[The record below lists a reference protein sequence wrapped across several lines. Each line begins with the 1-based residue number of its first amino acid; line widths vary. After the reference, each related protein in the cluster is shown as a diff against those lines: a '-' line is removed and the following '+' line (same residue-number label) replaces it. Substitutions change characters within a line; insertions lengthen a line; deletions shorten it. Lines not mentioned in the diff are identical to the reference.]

1 MLISNEW
8 LKEYVTIDDSVS
20 NLAERITRTGI
31 EVDDL
36 IDYTKDIKNLVV
48 GFVKSK
54 DKHPDADKL
63 NVCQVDIGE
72 DEPVQIVCGAPN
84 VDAGQYVIVAKV
96 GGRLPGGIKIK
107 RAKLRGERSEGMI
120 CSLQE
125 IGISSNY
132 IPKSFESGIYVFS
145 ESQVPGTDALQALYL
160 DDQVMEFDL
169 TPNRADALSMIGT
182 AYEVAAL
189 YNTKMTKPDTTSNE
203 LELSAN
209 DELTVTIENEDKVPY
224 YSARVVHDVTI
235 EPSPIWMQARL
246 IKAGIRPINN
256 VVDISNYVLLEYG
269 QPLHM
274 FDQDAIGSQQI
285 VVRQANEGEKMT
297 TLDDTEREL
306 LTSDIVITNGQ
317 TPIALAGVMGGD
329 FSEVKE
335 QTSNIVIEGAIFD
348 PVSIRHTSRRLNLR
362 SESSSRFEKGIAT
375 EFVDEAVDRACYL
388 LQTYANGKVLKD
400 RVSSGELGAFIT
412 PIDITADK
420 INRTIGFDLSQ
431 NDIVTIFNQLGFD
444 TEINDDVITVL
455 VPSRRKDITIKED
468 LIEEV
473 ARIYGYDDIPSTL
486 PVFDKVTSGQL
497 TDRQYKTRMVK
508 EVLEGAGL
516 DQAITYSLVS
526 KEDATAFSMQQRQ
539 TIDLLMPMSEAHASL
554 RQSLL
559 PHLIEAASYNVAR
572 KNKDV
577 KLFEIGNVFF
587 ANGEGELPDQVE
599 YLSGILTGD
608 YVVNQWQGKKETVDF
623 YLAKGVV
630 DRVSEKLN
638 LEFSYRR
645 ADIDG
650 LHPGRT
656 AEILLENKV
665 VGFIGELH
673 PTLAAD
679 NDLKRTY
686 VFELNFDALMSVSVG
701 YINYQPIPRFPGMSR
716 DIALEVDQ
724 NIPAADLLSTIHAHG
739 GNILKDTLVFDVY
752 QGEHLEKGKKSIA
765 IRLNYLD
772 TEETLTDE
780 RVSKVQAEIEAAL
793 IEQGEVVE
801 IGRAHV

>member
-54 DKHPDADKL
+54 EKHPDADKL

-145 ESQVPGTDALQALYL
+145 EAQVPGTDALQALYL

-650 LHPGRT
+650 LHPGHT

-686 VFELNFDALMSVSVG
+686 VFELNFDALMAVSVG

-793 IEQGEVVE
+793 IEQGAV
-801 IGRAHV
+801 IR

>member
-54 DKHPDADKL
+54 EKHPDADKL

-189 YNTKMTKPDTTSNE
+189 YNTKMTKPETTSNE

-335 QTSNIVIEGAIFD
+335 HTSNIVIEGAIFD
-348 PVSIRHTSRRLNLR
+348 SVSIRHTSRRLNIR

-444 TEINDDVITVL
+444 TEINDDVITVQ

-486 PVFDKVTSGQL
+486 PVFEKVTSGQL

-526 KEDATAFSMQQRQ
+526 KEDATAFAMQQRQ

-559 PHLIEAASYNVAR
+559 SHLIEAASYNVAR

-630 DRVSEKLN
+630 DRVAEKLN

-686 VFELNFDALMSVSVG
+686 VFELNFDALMAVSVG

-716 DIALEVDQ
+716 DIALEVNQ

-793 IEQGEVVE
+793 IKQGAV
-801 IGRAHV
+801 IR

>member
-54 DKHPDADKL
+54 EKHPDADKL

-132 IPKSFESGIYVFS
+132 VPKSFESGIYVFS

-209 DELTVTIENEDKVPY
+209 DELTVTIENEDKVLY

-335 QTSNIVIEGAIFD
+335 HTSNIVIEGAIFD

-444 TEINDDVITVL
+444 TEINDDVITVQ

-486 PVFDKVTSGQL
+486 PVFEKVTSGQL

-526 KEDATAFSMQQRQ
+526 KEDATAFAMQQRQ

-686 VFELNFDALMSVSVG
+686 VFELNFDALMAVSVG

-793 IEQGEVVE
+793 IEQGAV
-801 IGRAHV
+801 IR

>member
-54 DKHPDADKL
+54 EKHPDADKL

-132 IPKSFESGIYVFS
+132 IPKSFESGIFVFS

-189 YNTKMTKPDTTSNE
+189 YNTKMTKPETTSNE

-235 EPSPIWMQARL
+235 EPSPIWMQVRL

-335 QTSNIVIEGAIFD
+335 HTSNIVIEGAIFD

-444 TEINDDVITVL
+444 TEINDDVITVQ

-486 PVFDKVTSGQL
+486 PVFEKVTSGQL

-526 KEDATAFSMQQRQ
+526 KEDATAFAMQQRQ

-665 VGFIGELH
+665 IGFIGELH

-686 VFELNFDALMSVSVG
+686 VFELNFDALMAASVG

-793 IEQGEVVE
+793 IEQGAV
-801 IGRAHV
+801 IR

>member
-54 DKHPDADKL
+54 EKHPDADKL

-145 ESQVPGTDALQALYL
+145 EAQVPGTDALQALYL

-539 TIDLLMPMSEAHASL
+539 TIVLLMPMSEAHASL

-572 KNKDV
+572 KIKDV

-686 VFELNFDALMSVSVG
+686 VFELNFDALMAVSVG

-793 IEQGEVVE
+793 IEQGAV
-801 IGRAHV
+801 IR

>member
-145 ESQVPGTDALQALYL
+145 EPQVPGTDALQALYL

-793 IEQGEVVE
+793 IEQGAV
-801 IGRAHV
+801 IR

>member
-54 DKHPDADKL
+54 EKHPDADKL

-189 YNTKMTKPDTTSNE
+189 YNTKMTKPETTSNE

-335 QTSNIVIEGAIFD
+335 HTSNIVIEGAIFD

-400 RVSSGELGAFIT
+400 RVSSGELSAFIT

-444 TEINDDVITVL
+444 TEINDDVITVQ

-486 PVFDKVTSGQL
+486 PVFEKVTSGQL

-526 KEDATAFSMQQRQ
+526 KEDATAFAMQQRQ

-686 VFELNFDALMSVSVG
+686 VFELDFDALMAVSVG

-716 DIALEVDQ
+716 DIALEVNQ

-793 IEQGEVVE
+793 IEQGAV
-801 IGRAHV
+801 IR

>member
-54 DKHPDADKL
+54 EKHPDADKL

-132 IPKSFESGIYVFS
+132 IPKSFESGIFVFS

-189 YNTKMTKPDTTSNE
+189 YNTKMTKPETTSNE

-235 EPSPIWMQARL
+235 EPSPIWMQVRL

-335 QTSNIVIEGAIFD
+335 HTSNIVIEGAIFD

-444 TEINDDVITVL
+444 TEINDDVITVQ

-486 PVFDKVTSGQL
+486 PVFEKVTSGQL

-526 KEDATAFSMQQRQ
+526 KEDATAFAMQQRQ

-630 DRVSEKLN
+630 DRVSEKSN

-665 VGFIGELH
+665 IGFIGELH

-686 VFELNFDALMSVSVG
+686 VFELNFDALMAVSVG

-793 IEQGEVVE
+793 IEQGAV
-801 IGRAHV
+801 IR

>member
-54 DKHPDADKL
+54 EKHPDADKL

-120 CSLQE
+120 RSLQE

-145 ESQVPGTDALQALYL
+145 EAQVPGTDALQALYL

-209 DELTVTIENEDKVPY
+209 NELTVTIENEDKVPY

-297 TLDDTEREL
+297 TLDGTEREL

-444 TEINDDVITVL
+444 TEINDDVITVQ

-486 PVFDKVTSGQL
+486 PVFEKVTSGQL

-623 YLAKGVV
+623 YLAKGIV

-686 VFELNFDALMSVSVG
+686 VFELNFDALMAVSVG

-793 IEQGEVVE
+793 IEHGAV
-801 IGRAHV
+801 IR

>member
-54 DKHPDADKL
+54 EKHPDADKL

-189 YNTKMTKPDTTSNE
+189 YNTKMTKPETTSNE

-724 NIPAADLLSTIHAHG
+724 NIPAADLLSTIHVHG

-793 IEQGEVVE
+793 IEQGAV
-801 IGRAHV
+801 IR

>member
-54 DKHPDADKL
+54 EKHPDADKL

-189 YNTKMTKPDTTSNE
+189 YNTKMTKPETTSNE

-335 QTSNIVIEGAIFD
+335 HTSNIVIEGAIFD

-444 TEINDDVITVL
+444 TEINDDVITVQ

-486 PVFDKVTSGQL
+486 PVFEKVTSGQL

-526 KEDATAFSMQQRQ
+526 KEDATAFAMQQRQ

-686 VFELNFDALMSVSVG
+686 VFELNFDALMAVSVG

-716 DIALEVDQ
+716 DIALEVNQ

-780 RVSKVQAEIEAAL
+780 SVSKVQAEIEAAL
-793 IEQGEVVE
+793 IEQGAV
-801 IGRAHV
+801 IR

>member
-54 DKHPDADKL
+54 EKHPDADKL

-145 ESQVPGTDALQALYL
+145 EAQVPGTDALQALYL

-189 YNTKMTKPDTTSNE
+189 YNTKMTKPETTSNE
-203 LELSAN
+203 LDLSAN

-444 TEINDDVITVL
+444 TEINDDFITVL

-673 PTLAAD
+673 PILAAD

-686 VFELNFDALMSVSVG
+686 VFELNFDALMAVSVG
-701 YINYQPIPRFPGMSR
+701 YINYQPIPIFPGMSR

-724 NIPAADLLSTIHAHG
+724 NIPAADLLSTIHAYG

-793 IEQGEVVE
+793 IEQGAV
-801 IGRAHV
+801 IR

>member
-54 DKHPDADKL
+54 EKHPDADKL

-189 YNTKMTKPDTTSNE
+189 YNTKMTKPETTSNE

-335 QTSNIVIEGAIFD
+335 HTSNIVIEGAIFD
-348 PVSIRHTSRRLNLR
+348 SVSIRHTSRRLNLR
-362 SESSSRFEKGIAT
+362 SESSSRFEKRIAT

-444 TEINDDVITVL
+444 TEINDDVITVQ

-486 PVFDKVTSGQL
+486 PVFEKVTSGQL

-526 KEDATAFSMQQRQ
+526 KEDATAFAMQQRQ

-599 YLSGILTGD
+599 YLSGILIGD

-630 DRVSEKLN
+630 DRVAEKLN

-686 VFELNFDALMSVSVG
+686 VFELNFDALMAVSVG

-716 DIALEVDQ
+716 DIALEVNQ

-793 IEQGEVVE
+793 IKQGAV
-801 IGRAHV
+801 IR

>member
-54 DKHPDADKL
+54 EKHPDADKL

-132 IPKSFESGIYVFS
+132 IPKSFESGIFVFS

-189 YNTKMTKPDTTSNE
+189 YNTKMTKPETTSNE

-235 EPSPIWMQARL
+235 EPSPIWMQVRL

-335 QTSNIVIEGAIFD
+335 HTSNIVVEGAIFD

-444 TEINDDVITVL
+444 TEINDDVITVQ

-486 PVFDKVTSGQL
+486 PVFEKVTSGQL

-526 KEDATAFSMQQRQ
+526 KEDATAFAMQQRQ

-665 VGFIGELH
+665 IGFIGELH

-686 VFELNFDALMSVSVG
+686 VFELNFDALMAVSVG

-793 IEQGEVVE
+793 IEQGAV
-801 IGRAHV
+801 IR

>member
-54 DKHPDADKL
+54 EKHPDADKL

-145 ESQVPGTDALQALYL
+145 EAQVPGTDALQALYL

-189 YNTKMTKPDTTSNE
+189 YNTKMTKPETTSNE
-203 LELSAN
+203 LDLSAN

-608 YVVNQWQGKKETVDF
+608 YVVNQWQDKKETVDF

-673 PTLAAD
+673 PILAVD

-686 VFELNFDALMSVSVG
+686 VFELNFDALMAVSVG

-793 IEQGEVVE
+793 IEQGAV
-801 IGRAHV
+801 IR

>member
-54 DKHPDADKL
+54 EKHPDADKL

-145 ESQVPGTDALQALYL
+145 EAQVPGTDALQALYL

-203 LELSAN
+203 FELSAN
-209 DELTVTIENEDKVPY
+209 NELTVTIENEDKVPY

-297 TLDDTEREL
+297 TLDGTEREL

-444 TEINDDVITVL
+444 TEINDDVITVQ

-486 PVFDKVTSGQL
+486 PVFEKVTSGQL

-623 YLAKGVV
+623 YLAKGIV

-686 VFELNFDALMSVSVG
+686 VFELNFDALMAVSVG

-793 IEQGEVVE
+793 IEHGAV
-801 IGRAHV
+801 IR

>member
-54 DKHPDADKL
+54 EKHPDADKL

-145 ESQVPGTDALQALYL
+145 EAQVPGTDALQALYL

-189 YNTKMTKPDTTSNE
+189 YNTKMTKPETTSNE
-203 LELSAN
+203 LDLSAN

-673 PTLAAD
+673 PILVAD

-686 VFELNFDALMSVSVG
+686 VFELNFDALMAVSVG

-793 IEQGEVVE
+793 IEQGAV
-801 IGRAHV
+801 IR

>member
-54 DKHPDADKL
+54 EKHPDADKL

-132 IPKSFESGIYVFS
+132 IPKSFESGIFVFS

-189 YNTKMTKPDTTSNE
+189 YNTKMTKPETTSNE

-235 EPSPIWMQARL
+235 EPSPIWMQVRL

-335 QTSNIVIEGAIFD
+335 HTSNIVIEGAIFD

-444 TEINDDVITVL
+444 TEINDDVITVQ

-486 PVFDKVTSGQL
+486 PVFEKVTSGQL

-526 KEDATAFSMQQRQ
+526 KEDATAFAMQQRQ

-665 VGFIGELH
+665 IGFIGELH

-686 VFELNFDALMSVSVG
+686 VFELNFDALMAVSVG

-739 GNILKDTLVFDVY
+739 GNILKDTLVFDAY

-793 IEQGEVVE
+793 IEQGAV
-801 IGRAHV
+801 IR

>member
-54 DKHPDADKL
+54 EKHPDADKL

-132 IPKSFESGIYVFS
+132 VPKTFESGIYVFS
-145 ESQVPGTDALQALYL
+145 EAQVPGTDALQALYL

-189 YNTKMTKPDTTSNE
+189 YNTKMTKPETTSNE

-209 DELTVTIENEDKVPY
+209 DELTVTIENENKVPY

-362 SESSSRFEKGIAT
+362 SESSSRFEKGIVT

-444 TEINDDVITVL
+444 TEINDDVITVQ

-686 VFELNFDALMSVSVG
+686 VFELNFDALMAVSVG

-724 NIPAADLLSTIHAHG
+724 NIPAADLLLTIHAHG

-793 IEQGEVVE
+793 IEQGAV
-801 IGRAHV
+801 IR

>member
-54 DKHPDADKL
+54 EKHPDADKL

-132 IPKSFESGIYVFS
+132 IPKSFESGIFVFS

-189 YNTKMTKPDTTSNE
+189 YNTKMTKPETTSNE

-235 EPSPIWMQARL
+235 EPSPIWMQVRL

-335 QTSNIVIEGAIFD
+335 HTSNIVIEGAIFD

-444 TEINDDVITVL
+444 TEINDDVITVQ

-486 PVFDKVTSGQL
+486 PVFEKVTSGQL

-526 KEDATAFSMQQRQ
+526 KENATAFAMQQRQ

-665 VGFIGELH
+665 IGFIGELH

-686 VFELNFDALMSVSVG
+686 VFELNFDALMAVSVG

-793 IEQGEVVE
+793 IEQGAV
-801 IGRAHV
+801 IR

>member
-54 DKHPDADKL
+54 EKHPDADKL

-132 IPKSFESGIYVFS
+132 IPKSFESGIFVFS

-189 YNTKMTKPDTTSNE
+189 YNTKMTKPETTSNE

-235 EPSPIWMQARL
+235 EPSPIWMQVRL

-335 QTSNIVIEGAIFD
+335 HTSNIVIEGAIFD

-444 TEINDDVITVL
+444 TEINDDVITVQ

-486 PVFDKVTSGQL
+486 PVFEKVTSGQL

-526 KEDATAFSMQQRQ
+526 KEDATAFAMQQRQ

-638 LEFSYRR
+638 LEFSYRC

-665 VGFIGELH
+665 IGFIGELH

-686 VFELNFDALMSVSVG
+686 VFELNFDALMAVSVG

-793 IEQGEVVE
+793 IEQGAV
-801 IGRAHV
+801 IR

>member
-54 DKHPDADKL
+54 EKHPDADKL

-145 ESQVPGTDALQALYL
+145 EAQVPGTDALQALYL

-189 YNTKMTKPDTTSNE
+189 YNTKMTKPETTSNE
-203 LELSAN
+203 LDLSAN

-274 FDQDAIGSQQI
+274 FDQDAIDSQQI

-608 YVVNQWQGKKETVDF
+608 YVVNQWQDKKETVDF

-673 PTLAAD
+673 PILAAD

-686 VFELNFDALMSVSVG
+686 VFELNFDALMAVSVG

-793 IEQGEVVE
+793 IEQGAV
-801 IGRAHV
+801 IR

>member
-54 DKHPDADKL
+54 EKHPDADKL

-145 ESQVPGTDALQALYL
+145 EAQVPGIDALQALYL

-189 YNTKMTKPDTTSNE
+189 YNTKMTKPETTSNE
-203 LELSAN
+203 LDLSAN

-608 YVVNQWQGKKETVDF
+608 YVVNQWQDKKETVDF

-673 PTLAAD
+673 PILAAD

-686 VFELNFDALMSVSVG
+686 VFELNFDALMAVSVG

-793 IEQGEVVE
+793 IEQGAV
-801 IGRAHV
+801 IR

>member
-54 DKHPDADKL
+54 EKHPDADKL

-145 ESQVPGTDALQALYL
+145 EAQVPGTDALQALYL

-189 YNTKMTKPDTTSNE
+189 YNTKMTKPETTSNE
-203 LELSAN
+203 LDLSAN

-431 NDIVTIFNQLGFD
+431 NDIVTIFKQLGFD

-673 PTLAAD
+673 PILAAD

-686 VFELNFDALMSVSVG
+686 VFELNFDALMAVSVG

-793 IEQGEVVE
+793 IEQGAV
-801 IGRAHV
+801 IR

>member
-203 LELSAN
+203 LELAAN

-793 IEQGEVVE
+793 IEQGAV
-801 IGRAHV
+801 IR

>member
-54 DKHPDADKL
+54 EKHPDADKL

-145 ESQVPGTDALQALYL
+145 EAQVPGTDALQALYL

-189 YNTKMTKPDTTSNE
+189 YNTKMTKPETTSNE
-203 LELSAN
+203 LDLSAN

-587 ANGEGELPDQVE
+587 ANGEGEIPDQVE

-608 YVVNQWQGKKETVDF
+608 YVVNQWQDKKETVDF

-673 PTLAAD
+673 PILAAD

-686 VFELNFDALMSVSVG
+686 VFELNFDALMAVSVG

-793 IEQGEVVE
+793 IEQGAV
-801 IGRAHV
+801 IR

>member
-54 DKHPDADKL
+54 EKHPDADKL

-132 IPKSFESGIYVFS
+132 VPKSFESGIYVFS
-145 ESQVPGTDALQALYL
+145 EAQVPGTDALQALYL

-189 YNTKMTKPDTTSNE
+189 YNTKMTKPETTSNE

-444 TEINDDVITVL
+444 TEINDDVITVQ

-486 PVFDKVTSGQL
+486 PVFEKVTSGQL

-630 DRVSEKLN
+630 DRVAEKLN

-686 VFELNFDALMSVSVG
+686 VFELNFDALMAVSVG

-793 IEQGEVVE
+793 IEQGAV
-801 IGRAHV
+801 IR

>member
-54 DKHPDADKL
+54 EKHPDADKL

-132 IPKSFESGIYVFS
+132 VPKSFESGIYVFS

-209 DELTVTIENEDKVPY
+209 DELTVTIENEGKVPY

-335 QTSNIVIEGAIFD
+335 HTSNIVIEGAIFD

-444 TEINDDVITVL
+444 TEINDDVITVQ

-486 PVFDKVTSGQL
+486 PVFEKVTSGQL

-526 KEDATAFSMQQRQ
+526 KEDATAFAMQQRQ

-686 VFELNFDALMSVSVG
+686 VFELNFDALMAVSVG

-793 IEQGEVVE
+793 IEQGAV
-801 IGRAHV
+801 IR

>member
-54 DKHPDADKL
+54 EKHPDADKL

-132 IPKSFESGIYVFS
+132 IPKSFETGIYVFS

-160 DDQVMEFDL
+160 NDQVMEFDL

-189 YNTKMTKPDTTSNE
+189 YNTKMTKPETTSNE

-335 QTSNIVIEGAIFD
+335 HTSNIVIEGAIFD
-348 PVSIRHTSRRLNLR
+348 SVSIRHTSRRLNLR

-444 TEINDDVITVL
+444 TEINDDVITVQ

-486 PVFDKVTSGQL
+486 PVFEKVTSGQL

-526 KEDATAFSMQQRQ
+526 KEDATAFAMQQRQ

-673 PTLAAD
+673 PTLAAE

-686 VFELNFDALMSVSVG
+686 VFELNFDALMAVSVG
-701 YINYQPIPRFPGMSR
+701 YINYKPIPRFPGMSR

-793 IEQGEVVE
+793 IEQGAV
-801 IGRAHV
+801 IR

>member
-54 DKHPDADKL
+54 EKHPDADKL

-132 IPKSFESGIYVFS
+132 VPKSFESGIYVFS

-335 QTSNIVIEGAIFD
+335 HTSNIVIEGAIFD

-362 SESSSRFEKGIAT
+362 SESSSRFEKGIST

-444 TEINDDVITVL
+444 TEINDDVITVQ

-486 PVFDKVTSGQL
+486 PVFEKVTSGQL

-526 KEDATAFSMQQRQ
+526 KEDATAFAMQQRQ

-599 YLSGILTGD
+599 YLSVILTGD

-686 VFELNFDALMSVSVG
+686 VFELNFDALMAVSVG

-793 IEQGEVVE
+793 IEQGAV
-801 IGRAHV
+801 IR

>member
-54 DKHPDADKL
+54 EKHPDADKL

-189 YNTKMTKPDTTSNE
+189 YNTKMTKPETTSNE

-209 DELTVTIENEDKVPY
+209 DELTVTIENEDKAPY

-335 QTSNIVIEGAIFD
+335 HTSNIVIEGAIFD

-400 RVSSGELGAFIT
+400 RVSSGELSAFIT

-444 TEINDDVITVL
+444 TEINDDVITVQ

-486 PVFDKVTSGQL
+486 PVFEKVTSGQL

-526 KEDATAFSMQQRQ
+526 KEDATAFAMQQRQ

-686 VFELNFDALMSVSVG
+686 VFELNFDALMAVSVG
-701 YINYQPIPRFPGMSR
+701 YINYQPISRFPGMSR
-716 DIALEVDQ
+716 DIALEVNQ

-793 IEQGEVVE
+793 IEQGAV
-801 IGRAHV
+801 IR

>member
-20 NLAERITRTGI
+20 DLAERITRTGI

-54 DKHPDADKL
+54 EKHPDADKL

-189 YNTKMTKPDTTSNE
+189 YNTKMTKPETTSNE

-388 LQTYANGKVLKD
+388 LQTYENGKVLKD

-686 VFELNFDALMSVSVG
+686 VFELNFDALMAVSVG

-793 IEQGEVVE
+793 IEQGAV
-801 IGRAHV
+801 IR

>member
-31 EVDDL
+31 EVYDL

-54 DKHPDADKL
+54 EKHPDADKL

-132 IPKSFESGIYVFS
+132 IPKSFESGIFVFS

-189 YNTKMTKPDTTSNE
+189 YNTKMTKPETTSNE

-235 EPSPIWMQARL
+235 EPSPIWMQVRL

-335 QTSNIVIEGAIFD
+335 HTSNIVIEGAIFD

-444 TEINDDVITVL
+444 TEINDDVITVQ

-486 PVFDKVTSGQL
+486 PVFEKVTSGQL

-526 KEDATAFSMQQRQ
+526 KEDATAFAMQQRQ

-665 VGFIGELH
+665 IGFIGELH

-686 VFELNFDALMSVSVG
+686 VFELNFDALMAVSVG

-793 IEQGEVVE
+793 IEQGAV
-801 IGRAHV
+801 IR

>member
-54 DKHPDADKL
+54 EKHPDSDKL

-145 ESQVPGTDALQALYL
+145 EAQVPGTDALQALYL

-189 YNTKMTKPDTTSNE
+189 YNTKMTKPETTSNE
-203 LELSAN
+203 LDLSAN

-673 PTLAAD
+673 PILAAD

-686 VFELNFDALMSVSVG
+686 VFELNFDALMAVSVG

-793 IEQGEVVE
+793 IEQGAV
-801 IGRAHV
+801 IR

>member
-54 DKHPDADKL
+54 EKHPDADKL

-132 IPKSFESGIYVFS
+132 VPKSFESGIYVFS

-169 TPNRADALSMIGT
+169 TPNRADALSMIST

-335 QTSNIVIEGAIFD
+335 HTSNIVIEGAIFD

-444 TEINDDVITVL
+444 TEINDDVITVQ

-486 PVFDKVTSGQL
+486 PVFEKVTSGQL

-526 KEDATAFSMQQRQ
+526 KEDATAFAMQQRQ

-686 VFELNFDALMSVSVG
+686 VFELNFDALMAVSVG

-793 IEQGEVVE
+793 IEQGAV
-801 IGRAHV
+801 IR

>member
-54 DKHPDADKL
+54 EKHPDAEKL

-189 YNTKMTKPDTTSNE
+189 YNTKMTKPETTSNE

-444 TEINDDVITVL
+444 TEINDDVITVQ

-486 PVFDKVTSGQL
+486 PVFEKVTSGQL

-526 KEDATAFSMQQRQ
+526 KEDATAFAMQQRQ

-686 VFELNFDALMSVSVG
+686 VFELNFDALMAVSVG

-793 IEQGEVVE
+793 IEQGAV
-801 IGRAHV
+801 IR